1 MDEEEI
7 NTIEKLSK
15 ANAMFNEEYNTKKI
29 ALHLN
34 LCKLVEDVIQMSY
47 FLSMNYRNV
56 ALKNFDGS
64 FMVNELVTGS

>member
-1 MDEEEI
+1 
-7 NTIEKLSK
+7 
-15 ANAMFNEEYNTKKI
+15 MFNEEYNTKKI